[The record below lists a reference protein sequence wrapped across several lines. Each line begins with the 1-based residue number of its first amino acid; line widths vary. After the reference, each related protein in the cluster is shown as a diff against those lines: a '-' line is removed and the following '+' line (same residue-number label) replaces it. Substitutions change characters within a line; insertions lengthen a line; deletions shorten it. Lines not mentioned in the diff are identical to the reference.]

1 MSTSKTKSSADLDSM
16 SSPKQRILR
25 ATLKLLAQRGDA
37 EVSMAEIARAA
48 GISRQALYLH
58 FPERSALFLALAA
71 FADEDRGLDAELDRV
86 HNAPSGGA
94 ALEAFITL
102 QARMNPGIWA
112 IARSVEAVRRRDR
125 EAEAA
130 WQNRLRN
137 RLATCKR
144 IIKKLKHDGALR
156 TDLPSDIAADLLW
169 TITSL
174 RTWEDLVLER
184 RWSPEGY
191 RTHVMDVLSRS
202 LLK

>member
-1 MSTSKTKSSADLDSM
+1 MSTSKTKPSATLDRVSSA
-16 SSPKQRILR
+16 KQRILQ
-25 ATLKLLAQRGDA
+25 AVLTLLARRGNA

-58 FPERSALFLALAA
+58 FPERSALFIALAA
-71 FADEDRGLDAELDRV
+71 FADEHRGLASELDRV
-86 HNAPSGGA
+86 HNAPSGLA
-94 ALEAFITL
+94 ALEAFVTL

-112 IARSVEAVRRRDR
+112 VARSVDAVRRRDQA
-125 EAEAA
+125 AEAA

-137 RLATCKR
+137 RLATCRR
-144 IIKKLKHDGALR
+144 IIKKLNQDGALR
-156 TDLPSDIAADLLW
+156 TGLNSDIAVDLLW

-184 RWSPEGY
+184 KWPAEVY
-191 RTHVMDVLSRS
+191 RTHVMDILSRS